1 MFDPYFPSPQLSVG
15 MPARQAGP
23 ISQDW
28 APVVVHKRPVK
39 SAADAR
45 DPKVIAAAIRAGAEV
60 QTVRKFDAGS
70 NKKQSGG
77 PSLNTRKLDEE
88 NEPAALERVSLEVKH
103 RIQKA
108 RLDKKLTQAQ
118 LAQMIN
124 ERPQVVQEYESGKAI
139 PSQQV
144 LAKMERALGV
154 KLRGKK

>member
-1 MFDPYFPSPQLSVG
+1 
-15 MPARQAGP
+15 MPTRTAGP

-28 APVVVHKRPVK
+28 APVVVQKRPVK
-39 SAADAR
+39 GADAR
-45 DPKVIAAAIRAGAEV
+45 DPKVIAAAIRAGAEI

-70 NKKQSGG
+70 NKKQSAA

-88 NEPAALERVSLEVKH
+88 SEPAALERVSLEVKN

-118 LAQMIN
+118 LAQLIN

-144 LAKMERALGV
+144 LGKMERALGV

>member
-1 MFDPYFPSPQLSVG
+1 
-15 MPARQAGP
+15 MPARTAGP
-23 ISQDW
+23 LSQDW
-28 APVVVHKRPVK
+28 APVVVHKRPAK
-39 SAADAR
+39 AAEAR
-45 DPKVIAAAIRAGAEV
+45 DPKTIAAAIRAGADV

-70 NKKQSGG
+70 NKKQSS

-88 NEPAALERVSLEVKH
+88 HEAVALERVSSEVKH

-118 LAQMIN
+118 LAQLIN

-144 LAKMERALGV
+144 LTKLERALGV

>member
-1 MFDPYFPSPQLSVG
+1 MS
-15 MPARQAGP
+15 ARQVGP
-23 ISQDW
+23 ITQDW
-28 APVVVHKRPVK
+28 TPVVVHKRPVK
-39 SAADAR
+39 GADAR

-70 NKKQSGG
+70 NKKQSGA

-88 NEPAALERVSLEVKH
+88 TEPAALERVSLEVKH

-118 LAQMIN
+118 LGQMIN

>member
-1 MFDPYFPSPQLSVG
+1 
-15 MPARQAGP
+15 MPARTAGP

-39 SAADAR
+39 AADAR
-45 DPKVIAAAIRAGAEV
+45 DPKAIAAAIRAGAEV
-60 QTVRKFDAGS
+60 QTVRKFDSGT
-70 NKKQSGG
+70 NKKTG
-77 PSLNTRKLDEE
+77 PSLNARKLDEE
-88 NEPAALERVSLEVKH
+88 HEPAPLERVSSEIKH
-103 RIQKA
+103 SIQKA

-118 LAQMIN
+118 LAQLIN

-144 LAKMERALGV
+144 LAKLERALGV

>member
-1 MFDPYFPSPQLSVG
+1 
-15 MPARQAGP
+15 MPTRTAGP

-39 SAADAR
+39 GADAR
-45 DPKVIAAAIRAGAEV
+45 DPKVIAAAIRAGAEI

-70 NKKQSGG
+70 NKKQSAA

-88 NEPAALERVSLEVKH
+88 SEPAALERVSLEVKN

-118 LAQMIN
+118 LAQLIN
-124 ERPQVVQEYESGKAI
+124 ERPQVVQEYEAGKAI

-144 LAKMERALGV
+144 LGKMERALGV